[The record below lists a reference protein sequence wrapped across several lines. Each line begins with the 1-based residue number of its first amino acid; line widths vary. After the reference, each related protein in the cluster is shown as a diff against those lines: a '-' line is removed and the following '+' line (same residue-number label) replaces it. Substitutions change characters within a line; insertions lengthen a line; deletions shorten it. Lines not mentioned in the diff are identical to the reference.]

1 MVILYSTKHGEV
13 RERLLQTV
21 ETVVPEK
28 DITLCRT
35 TDALSNALRRPWNC
49 VEIAI
54 LLTSGIKEILDILS
68 LRDLLWDMKI
78 ILILPDSGPDTVAKG
93 HLLRPRF
100 MSDCHSNFQE
110 VAAVLKRMM
119 ENRVSTKIS

>member
-1 MVILYSTKHGEV
+1 
-13 RERLLQTV
+13 
-21 ETVVPEK
+21 
-28 DITLCRT
+28 
-35 TDALSNALRRPWNC
+35 

-78 ILILPDSGPDTVAKG
+78 ILILPDGGPDTVAKG

-100 MSDCHSNFQE
+100 TSDCHGNFQE